1 MKGIKIPKFGPVIAI
16 DGPAGTGKSTA
27 TRRLADQL
35 GFVHVDT
42 GALYRAIASA
52 TLQRLAH
59 QESGTEAEIATH
71 LARSTHLEFRRI
83 EGKNPANR
91 IFANG
96 EDLTDFIR
104 TPEVSM
110 AASRVAA
117 IPEVRAALLG
127 LQRRLGCVGRT
138 ILEGR
143 DIGTV
148 VFPDA
153 DLKFFL
159 TATIEERAKRR
170 MIELETLGNDVP
182 SFEELKAQIE
192 LRDRGDAGRAI
203 APLKK
208 APDAIEIDTSQ
219 LTLDQVVAEMVKQAT
234 RLKLSAPRKK
244 QDVASVAKGSALKSK
259 GGAPSSARK
268 TSTLKGGTPKLP
280 RVIKAPEKKKSS
292 PEQEGKKTSR
302 DSKTT
307 RPSTKRPPG

>member
-59 QESGTEAEIATH
+59 QERGTEAEIATH
-71 LARSTHLEFRRI
+71 LARNTHLEFRRI

-148 VFPDA
+148 IFPDA

-170 MIELETLGNDVP
+170 MIELEALGNDVP
-182 SFEELKAQIE
+182 SYEELKAQIA
-192 LRDRGDAGRAI
+192 LRDQGDAGRAI

-208 APDAIEIDTSQ
+208 AADAIEIDTSQ
-219 LTLDQVVAEMVKQAT
+219 LTLDQVVAEMVKQAS
-234 RLKLSAPRKK
+234 RLKLKVHGNRQDPTSA
-244 QDVASVAKGSALKSK
+244 SK
-259 GGAPSSARK
+259 GGALKSTGSASRTK
-268 TSTLKGGTPKLP
+268 ASTPELP
-280 RVIKAPEKKKSS
+280 RVIKAPSKKKSAT
-292 PEQEGKKTSR
+292 EQETK
-302 DSKTT
+302 KTT
-307 RPSTKRPPG
+307 RASKTIRASGKRPPD